1 MAQKKDA
8 LGKGLGAIF
17 PDLLVNNS
25 TGTKSPVNSCGIEEL
40 HPNRYQPRKN
50 FNDDEQKKLTASVKQ
65 SGIIQP
71 IIVRKAEQGYEI
83 IAGERRWRAAQ
94 AAGIKDVPIVVRKAS
109 DLEAAELSLIE
120 NIQREELN
128 PLEEANAYVT
138 LIEKFN
144 LSQESISAQVGK
156 DRSTI
161 ANTIRLLKL
170 PDKAKTSLIEKK
182 ITSGHARG
190 LLALTAPEEQI
201 SALDIILKKGLNVR
215 ETEKLI
221 TKLKRKPAE
230 KKAVVDD
237 RFMMELEKSLTTKC
251 MARVKIKGSAKK
263 GAIEIT
269 YTSMDELN
277 RLARYLLDELKP

>member
-17 PDLLVNNS
+17 SDLLDTDAGKKTS
-25 TGTKSPVNSCGIEEL
+25 VNSCGIEEL

-50 FNDDEQKKLTASVKQ
+50 FNDDDQKKLMASVKQ

-71 IIVRKAEQGYEI
+71 IIVRKAQQGYEI

-94 AAGIKDVPIVVRKAS
+94 AAGIKDVPIVIRKAS

-128 PLEEANAYVT
+128 PLEEADAYVT
-138 LIEKFN
+138 LMEKFN
-144 LSQESISAQVGK
+144 ISQENISLQVGK

-161 ANTIRLLKL
+161 ANTVRLLKL
-170 PDKAKTSLIEKK
+170 PDKAKTALIEKK
-182 ITSGHARG
+182 ISSGHARG

-201 SALDIILKKGLNVR
+201 ATLDIILKRGLNVR

-221 TKLKRKPAE
+221 AKLKQKPAE
-230 KKAVVDD
+230 KKAVIND
-237 RFMMELEKSLTTKC
+237 RFMLDLEKSLTTKC

-277 RLARYLLDELKP
+277 RLARYLLDEL